1 MIILKRFCRNFFIF
15 TQQSH
20 GFRRFSTKTDS
31 SVLVYR
37 SLSKDPY
44 VNLGFED
51 WMYENLNLEL
61 HRTVL
66 FLWRNEP
73 TVVIGRH
80 QNPWKE
86 CNLQLMKSL
95 GINLARRNSGGGTVY
110 HDLGNINCTFFTN
123 RIAYNRKNNLELLAR
138 FLKDFYGF
146 NISLNERDDL
156 IVDSKYKVSGTAAK
170 LGLRKA
176 YHHCTILCK
185 VDTAKLNEVLQPSYS
200 GIFSNATMSVRS
212 DIKNLFEDSRYDWQE
227 ITSNLARF
235 FIEENVV
242 SGKDFNWNKH
252 MVDVDPLA
260 HEQSSDI
267 LKRRHKMLNWDWKYG
282 KTPKFIYV
290 IEHDFSFGRAKLTL
304 TIKNGIVVESAVDC
318 NESKEKISVSSLTKE
333 LLGTRFN
340 RPDVLMTLC
349 QSLSSRTLNY
359 DHDEGQILKEVSE
372 HIISSIH

>member
-1 MIILKRFCRNFFIF
+1 MISLHRFCRTYFIF
-15 TQQSH
+15 SQQLH
-20 GFRRFSTKTDS
+20 GFRNFSTKTDS

-51 WMYENLNLEL
+51 WMYENLNLDL

-123 RIAYNRKNNLELLAR
+123 RIAYNRKDNLVLLAR
-138 FLKDFYGF
+138 FLKDSYGF
-146 NISLNERDDL
+146 KISLNERDDL
-156 IVDSKYKVSGTAAK
+156 VMDSRYKVSGTAAK
-170 LGLRKA
+170 LGLRRA
-176 YHHCTILCK
+176 YHHCTLLCK
-185 VDTAKLNEVLQPSYS
+185 VDTAKLNKVLQPSYS
-200 GIFSNATMSVRS
+200 DIFSNATTSVRS
-212 DIKNLFEDSRYDWQE
+212 DTKNLFEDSLYDWEE
-227 ITSNLARF
+227 ITNNLARF
-235 FIEENVV
+235 FILENVL
-242 SGKDFNWNKH
+242 SKKDLNLNKY
-252 MVDVDPLA
+252 MIDVDPLA
-260 HEQSSDI
+260 HEKSSDI
-267 LKRRHKMLNWDWKYG
+267 LKRMHGMSNWDWKYG

-304 TIKNGIVVESAVDC
+304 TIKKGIVVESTVDC
-318 NESKEKISVSSLTKE
+318 SESKEKMLLSSLIKE
-333 LLGTRFN
+333 LLGTRLKN
-340 RPDVLMTLC
+340 PDVSTTLC
-349 QSLSSRTLNY
+349 QSLSSRTLIC
-359 DHDEGQILKEVSE
+359 DHHQEQILKEVSE